1 MYGRIN
7 KLVGIVA
14 LLVFSWAQHQGWNL
28 FEDSASRSS
37 GHSSGSGSSRSYHK

>member
-7 KLVGIVA
+7 KFVGIAA

-28 FEDSASRSS
+28 FEDSADRSS
-37 GHSSGSGSSRSYHK
+37 GHSSGSSRSYHK